1 MTKIFSGIRI
11 SLENI
16 SRDIF
21 TLNDDYSINPIDVNI
36 KVERTIYNK
45 KEVYMLTDLYFEEL
59 KKHGIIKG
67 DE

>member
-45 KEVYMLTDLYFEEL
+45 KEVYMLIDLYFEEL